1 MNAQLRAT
9 CIGSISIFLW
19 GTLALLTALTE
30 GRIPALQ
37 LMAMTFAIAFALMC
51 LRWWRQGHSG
61 IRHLRQPPLAWLIG
75 VGAYSGYHFC
85 YFEAMRRAPAAE
97 VSTSSAPSA
106 INAGGVSPMG
116 DPFAMLPPIVPAAR
130 T

>member
-1 MNAQLRAT
+1 MTAQLRAT

-37 LMAMTFAIAFALMC
+37 LMAMTFAIAFGLMC

-61 IRHLRQPPLAWLIG
+61 LRHLRQPQGHRTVVPQ
-75 VGAYSGYHFC
+75 HNRRM
-85 YFEAMRRAPAAE
+85 FEYQP
-97 VSTSSAPSA
+97 TQHG
-106 INAGGVSPMG
+106 I
-116 DPFAMLPPIVPAAR
+116 PFFSKSKAQIA
-130 T
+130 